1 MTTEGGVGVPASPE
15 GDRVC
20 DEESRGPVDATI
32 VPRFAGPGTFA
43 RLPELDQVGR
53 ADVAV
58 VGLPFDTG
66 TSYRPGAR
74 FGPGAIRQ
82 GSRLLRPYN
91 PALGV
96 SPFAKCQVA
105 DASDLAITPFD
116 IDRAVKEI
124 EAGIDALAQRAPRAV
139 ALGGDHTVALP
150 ILRSLHRRF
159 GPVAVV
165 HFDAHLDT
173 WDTYFDAPVTH
184 GTPFRRAAE
193 EGLLRSG
200 SCVHLGTRASLYS
213 DQDLPD
219 DARLGFQVIS
229 AGDIADLGI
238 RAVGDEVRARVATAP
253 VYVSVDVDVLDPAHA
268 PGTGTPE
275 PGGLSSRELLALVRL
290 MSGLQVVG
298 ADVVEVSPAYDHAEI
313 TAIAAAHVVYELIS
327 VFSTLERPLESG

>member
-1 MTTEGGVGVPASPE
+1 MTVLGPRDDDGTDPMASRE
-15 GDRVC
+15 VL
-20 DEESRGPVDATI
+20 GPVDATI

-43 RLPELDQVGR
+43 RLPELDRVGR

-74 FGPGAIRQ
+74 FGPLAIRQ
-82 GSRLLRPYN
+82 GSRLLRPFN
-91 PALGV
+91 PTLGV
-96 SPFAKCQVA
+96 SPFAKRQVA

-124 EAGIDALAQRAPRAV
+124 EAGVDAMAERAPRLV

-159 GPVAVV
+159 GPIAVV

-193 EGLLRSG
+193 EGLLRAG

-219 DARLGFQVIS
+219 DARLGFHVIS
-229 AGDIADLGI
+229 SDDIAHAGVGPVGE
-238 RAVGDEVRARVATAP
+238 AVRSRVATAP
-253 VYVSVDVDVLDPAHA
+253 VYISVDIDVLDPAHA

-290 MSGLQVVG
+290 LSGVRAVG

-313 TAIAAAHVVYELIS
+313 TAIAAAHVAYELIS
-327 VFSTLERPLESG
+327 VFATTGGVPERS